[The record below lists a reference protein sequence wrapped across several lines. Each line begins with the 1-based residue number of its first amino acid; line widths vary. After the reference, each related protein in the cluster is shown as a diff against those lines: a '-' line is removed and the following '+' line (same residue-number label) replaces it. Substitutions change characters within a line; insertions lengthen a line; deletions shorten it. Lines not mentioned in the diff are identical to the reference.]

1 LGLSQSAS
9 EAEIKKNFYEKAK
22 IYHPDSQE
30 GLEIAIKTAH
40 EEKFK
45 DLSAAYEI
53 LGNPDKKKIYDNMI
67 GLK

>member
-1 LGLSQSAS
+1 LGLSKTAS

-30 GLEIAIKTAH
+30 GIEITQKSEN

-53 LGNPDKKKIYDNMI
+53 LGNSDKKKIYDNMI
-67 GLK
+67 CLK